1 MVALLIE
8 TSATTSLLICPEYP
22 VGFDIEER
30 IAADKAYQSP
40 KADDPSA
47 GIISARFLKLAWRV
61 ATEKAPELDRILKA
75 P

>member
-1 MVALLIE
+1 VVALLIE

-47 GIISARFLKLAWRV
+47 GISARFLKLAWRV

>member
-1 MVALLIE
+1 MWQF
-8 TSATTSLLICPEYP
+8 SAKSLSICLEYP
-22 VGFDIEER
+22 IGFDIEDR

-47 GIISARFLKLAWRV
+47 GITSAHFMKLAWRV